1 MSGLCIED
9 LETLRKDLENIWSQ
23 ETALP
28 GTTSGIPSAGQCAAS
43 SVVIQKYMGGKLA
56 STNIDGISHWFNR
69 LCSDTEY
76 DVDLTGDQFGYPKIQ
91 VAARDTLYPNAKERS
106 LSDVN
111 TETMKRVDILIKRLE
126 VLRSKN
132 SME

>member
-1 MSGLCIED
+1 MSGLCMED
-9 LETLRKDLENIWSQ
+9 LESFRKELENIWSQ

-28 GTTSGIPSAGQCAAS
+28 GTTGGIPSAGQCAAS

-56 STNIDGISHWFNR
+56 STNINGISHWFNI
-69 LCSDTEY
+69 LISDAEY

-91 VAARDTLYPNAKERS
+91 VAARGTLYPNAKERY

-111 TETMKRVDILIKRLE
+111 PETMKRVDILVQRLE
-126 VLRSKN
+126 ALRKDDA
-132 SME
+132 